1 MHVESYYIV
10 YKVRYTRGISGR
22 KSIIITIKSGI
33 SVEGH
38 SEQRTR
44 FRAPKSRFPIIYFS
58 EQRTPVY
65 NGQNS
70 FSQHVLSSEVPLY
83 NTIHLLEA
91 GIHLKYVSWE
101 SNLGELLVNRP

>member
-1 MHVESYYIV
+1 MGEVCTLV
-10 YKVRYTRGISGR
+10 LF
-22 KSIIITIKSGI
+22 IIIIKSGI

-91 GIHLKYVSWE
+91 GIHQKYVSWE